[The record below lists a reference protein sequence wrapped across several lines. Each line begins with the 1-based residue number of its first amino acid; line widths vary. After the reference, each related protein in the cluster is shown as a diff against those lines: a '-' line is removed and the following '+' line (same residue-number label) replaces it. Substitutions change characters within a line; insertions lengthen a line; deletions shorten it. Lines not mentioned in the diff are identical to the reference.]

1 MKTLQDYFLAEWT
14 KLKKE
19 KMEEGRKEGMKE
31 GMKIV
36 VLNMARNKVNIEEIK
51 KYTGIEEEEIQEIV
65 SNM

>member
-19 KMEEGRKEGMKE
+19 KMEEGRKERMKE